1 MADENH
7 NPVLE
12 ELSSGPL
19 RIIRT
24 ETVLSR
30 LPAHSLSKKGS
41 FEISIVRRNA
51 AGEVEL
57 RWEVSHSAKYGP
69 PRQLAYKIDTV
80 IINRRIDEQ
89 GRPVPRILRIG
100 SLREI
105 ARELG
110 LGGDTNSIRKALR
123 QNAFTGI
130 TAKLS
135 YRGVDGSEKHLEADF
150 TRYAVVLAG
159 ETLPDGAVADSV
171 YVVFNEPYLEVLNN
185 APTRPLDYDYLKELP
200 PSAQRFYEIVSYKIF
215 SALKAQRPE
224 ARLLYSEFCTFS
236 AQQRYSDYDHFKK
249 QMYKIHRP
257 HLSSGYIRSVRY
269 EAIQDE
275 RGAPD
280 WVMFYTPGPKAIAE
294 FETFTTRR
302 LTKSP
307 TAALPQPQF
316 DPELAQE
323 LEKRGVS
330 EKLARE
336 IASRKEQRDRILE
349 QIRWGDA
356 LIRQARRP
364 IENPAGF
371 YVYLIRENLTPPQS
385 PPESKPA
392 AQGREA
398 PPPAEPAASHAAD
411 REAYQAFIE
420 EQVSRYIER
429 ELTPEAYAALRKEK
443 QAWLR
448 RHFRSSAQWSA
459 EMLAELSEAAARRE
473 VRDRAG
479 LPTFEEF
486 VAQRAGK
493 APQ

>member
-1 MADENH
+1 MSDNSQ

-80 IINRRIDEQ
+80 VINRRIDEQ

-105 ARELG
+105 ARELD

-159 ETLPDGAVADSV
+159 ETLPDGTVADSV
-171 YVVFNEPYLEVLNN
+171 YVVFNEPYLDVLNN

-236 AQQRYSDYDHFKK
+236 AQQRYTDYDHFKK

-257 HLSSGYIRSVRY
+257 HLASGYISSVRY
-269 EAIQDE
+269 ETIQDDHG
-275 RGAPD
+275 GAD

-294 FETFTTRR
+294 FETFTKRR
-302 LTKSP
+302 LAKSQP
-307 TAALPQPQF
+307 AALPQPEF
-316 DPELAQE
+316 DPEVAEE
-323 LEKRGVS
+323 LQKRGVR

-336 IASRKEQRDRILE
+336 IASRKDQRDRILE

-364 IENPAGF
+364 LRNPAGF
-371 YVYLIRENLTPPQS
+371 YVYLIHENLTPPPS
-385 PPESKPA
+385 PPAPSPA
-392 AQGREA
+392 PEGG
-398 PPPAEPAASHAAD
+398 EPAPAPQPSPSHAAE
-411 REAYQAFIE
+411 REAYQNFIE
-420 EQVSRYIER
+420 EQVNRYIER
-429 ELTPEAYAALRKEK
+429 QLTPEAYAALRKEK
-443 QAWLR
+443 EAWLR
-448 RHFRSSAQWSA
+448 RHFRSSAQWPA
-459 EMLAELSEAAARRE
+459 QMLAELSEAAVRRE
-473 VRDRAG
+473 LREKAG
-479 LPTFEEF
+479 LPTLEEF
-486 VAQRAGK
+486 LAQKAGEG
-493 APQ
+493 PQ